1 MPRGYPKDGRPPGN
15 IEALRRWREKTQF
28 KKDDGSARAAGDKGN
43 KTQRALRQF
52 RDILA
57 ELLTEPLEDGGT
69 LQDKLTRRL
78 IESIGKGDMQAYAL
92 MLKLIGQY
100 PEEKIRATIEDV
112 PQIVDD
118 IRPISQAQVAVEKAE
133 AKKRNGKAGAKK

>member
-28 KKDDGSARAAGDKGN
+28 QKNGAAAKAAGEKSGESR
-43 KTQRALRQF
+43 RALRQF
-52 RDILA
+52 RDIL
-57 ELLTEPLEDGGT
+57 EDLLTEPTEGGKT

-118 IRPISQAQVAVEKAE
+118 IRPISPKQVAVEKAE
-133 AKKRNGKAGAKK
+133 AKRARKAGAKK